1 MRKAL
6 LDEKRTNL
14 FDYLNRLL
22 GDYFYPYANQGKGK
36 YNATDLHSKITVIF
50 DSLAKD
56 LETKRKDKAEMIDF
70 VSFEICSLINEE
82 LEKRLDQ
89 SCASSYYLIDFKIFA
104 QNVSLKIKELFDI

>member
-56 LETKRKDKAEMIDF
+56 LETKRKECDMF
-70 VSFEICSLINEE
+70 RTYVSPLEIET
-82 LEKRLDQ
+82 
-89 SCASSYYLIDFKIFA
+89 YLPMH
-104 QNVSLKIKELFDI
+104 